1 MKTASNT
8 SGTEL
13 ITDAVSDNI
22 IEITE
27 KLVTENGAHSVTAS
41 SVIRALGV
49 SNRVFYNRFH
59 NIDEVLKI
67 VYRNLVLRMRK
78 NIQIE
83 FSENEDFFEY
93 VKRIIVNSLTDTYDL
108 KRNFSQYTFEHDS
121 ISEDNRIWWTTKIKQ
136 LFKYGMDKGLLKKD
150 LDTDTLSYFL
160 WCLCRGCNADA
171 VSRNLTKEEASKCLL
186 EGFNYFVEGVKAK

>member
-1 MKTASNT
+1 MKTNSNT

>member
-1 MKTASNT
+1 MKTNSNT

-93 VKRIIVNSLTDTYDL
+93 AKRIIVNSLTDTYDL

>member
-1 MKTASNT
+1 MKTNSNT

-108 KRNFSQYTFEHDS
+108 KKNFSQYTFEHDS

>member
-8 SGTEL
+8 SGAEL

-27 KLVTENGAHSVTAS
+27 KLVTEKGAHSVTAS

-67 VYRNLVLRMRK
+67 VYSNLVLRMRK

-93 VKRIIVNSLTDTYDL
+93 AKRIIVNSLTDTYDL

>member
-1 MKTASNT
+1 MKANSNT

>member
-93 VKRIIVNSLTDTYDL
+93 AKRIIVNSLTDTYDL
-108 KRNFSQYTFEHDS
+108 KKNFSQYTFEHDS

>member
-8 SGTEL
+8 SATEL

>member
-8 SGTEL
+8 SGSGL
-13 ITDAVSDNI
+13 IKDAVSNNI

-27 KLVTENGAHSVTAS
+27 KLVTEKGADSVTVS

-67 VYRNLVLRMRK
+67 VYSNLVLRMRK

-83 FSENEDFFEY
+83 ISDNEDFFEY
-93 VKRIIVNSLTDTYDL
+93 AKRIIVKSLMDTYDL

-150 LDTDTLSYFL
+150 LDTDTLSYFV

-171 VSRNLTKEEASKCLL
+171 VSRNLTKEEAAKCLL
-186 EGFNYFVEGVKAK
+186 SGFDYFIEGVKAK

>member
-93 VKRIIVNSLTDTYDL
+93 AKRIIVNSLTDTYDL
-108 KRNFSQYTFEHDS
+108 KKNFSQYTFEHDS

-160 WCLCRGCNADA
+160 WCLCRGCNTDA

>member
-1 MKTASNT
+1 MRTNSNT

>member
-1 MKTASNT
+1 MKTNSNT

-49 SNRVFYNRFH
+49 SNRVFYNLFH
-59 NIDEVLKI
+59 NIYEVLKI
-67 VYRNLVLRMRK
+67 LYRNLVLRMRK

>member
-1 MKTASNT
+1 MKTANT
-8 SGTEL
+8 SVSGL
-13 ITDAVSDNI
+13 IKDAVSDNI

-27 KLVTENGAHSVTAS
+27 KLVTEKGANSVTAS
-41 SVIRALGV
+41 AVIRALGV

-67 VYRNLVLRMRK
+67 VYSNLVLRMRK
-78 NIQIE
+78 SIQIE
-83 FSENEDFFEY
+83 ISANEDFFEY
-93 VKRIIVNSLTDTYDL
+93 AKRIIVKSLMDTYDL

-136 LFKYGMDKGLLKKD
+136 LFKYGMDKGLLKKN
-150 LDTDTLSYFL
+150 LDTDTLSYFV

-171 VSRNLTKEEASKCLL
+171 VSRNLTKEEAAKCLL
-186 EGFNYFVEGVKAK
+186 SGFNYFIEGVRAK

>member
-8 SGTEL
+8 SATEL

-108 KRNFSQYTFEHDS
+108 KKNFSQYTFEHDS

>member
-1 MKTASNT
+1 MKTANT
-8 SGTEL
+8 SVSGL
-13 ITDAVSDNI
+13 IKDAVSDNI

-27 KLVTENGAHSVTAS
+27 KLVTEKGANSVTAS

-67 VYRNLVLRMRK
+67 VYSNLVLRMRK
-78 NIQIE
+78 SIQIE
-83 FSENEDFFEY
+83 ISANEDFFEY
-93 VKRIIVNSLTDTYDL
+93 AKRIIVKSLMDTYDL

-136 LFKYGMDKGLLKKD
+136 LFKYGMDRGLLKKN
-150 LDTDTLSYFL
+150 LDTDTLSYCV

-171 VSRNLTKEEASKCLL
+171 VSRNLTKEEAAKCLL
-186 EGFNYFVEGVKAK
+186 SGFNYFIEGVRAK

>member
-8 SGTEL
+8 SATEL

-93 VKRIIVNSLTDTYDL
+93 AKRIIVNSLTDTYDL
-108 KRNFSQYTFEHDS
+108 KKNFSQYTFEHDS

>member
-1 MKTASNT
+1 
-8 SGTEL
+8 
-13 ITDAVSDNI
+13 
-22 IEITE
+22 
-27 KLVTENGAHSVTAS
+27 
-41 SVIRALGV
+41 
-49 SNRVFYNRFH
+49 
-59 NIDEVLKI
+59 
-67 VYRNLVLRMRK
+67 MRK

>member
-1 MKTASNT
+1 MKTNSNT

-186 EGFNYFVEGVKAK
+186 EGFIYFVEGVKAK

>member
-93 VKRIIVNSLTDTYDL
+93 AKRIIVNSLTDTYDL
-108 KRNFSQYTFEHDS
+108 KKNFSQYTFEHDS

-136 LFKYGMDKGLLKKD
+136 LFKYGMDKGLLKKN

>member
-1 MKTASNT
+1 MKTNSNT

-41 SVIRALGV
+41 SVIRVLGV